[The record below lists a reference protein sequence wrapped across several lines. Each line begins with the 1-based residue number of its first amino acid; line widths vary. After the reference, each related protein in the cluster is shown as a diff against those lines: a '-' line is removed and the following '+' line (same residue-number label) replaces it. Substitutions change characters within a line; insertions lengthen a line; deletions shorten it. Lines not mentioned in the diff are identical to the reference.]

1 MTRGARAPELFPPDL
16 VAEAAAAIAA
26 GSTSFA
32 AAARLLDP
40 ATRESAAL
48 LYAWCRHCD
57 DVIDGQTLGH
67 AARPSD
73 GCAGA
78 RLDVLVDATQ
88 AALDGRPPETFPF
101 RALAAVAARHAIP
114 NDLPL
119 AHLSGFRLDVEGL
132 RYRTLDEL
140 LVYCWG
146 VAGVVG
152 VMMARIMGVSDR
164 DTLDRAADL
173 GLAFQLTNVARD
185 VAEDAAVGRVYLP
198 LAWLDEAGVPAG
210 AVGDPGHRAAVAQ
223 VAARLVAAAEPF
235 YDSALV
241 GIGRLPVRSAAAI
254 GAARAVYRA
263 IGRKVVD
270 RRETAWEARVHT
282 SRAEKLIQVARGT
295 GAAVGARALTRRP
308 RDPALWRQ
316 GA

>member
-1 MTRGARAPELFPPDL
+1 MSRAASPASVYPSDL
-16 VAEAAAAIAA
+16 VAAASAVIGE

-32 AAARLLDP
+32 AAARLLDSP
-40 ATRESAAL
+40 TRESAAL

-78 RLDVLVDATQ
+78 RLDALERATRG
-88 AALDGRPPETFPF
+88 ALAGRPPDAFPF
-101 RALAAVAARHAIP
+101 RALAAVAERHAVP
-114 NDLPL
+114 LDLPL
-119 AHLSGFRLDVEGL
+119 AHLAGFRLDVEGR

-152 VMMARIMGVSDR
+152 VMMARLMGVDDR

-198 LAWLDEAGVPAG
+198 LAWLDEAGVPAD
-210 AVGDPGHRAAVAQ
+210 ALDAPAHRAAVAE
-223 VAARLVAAAEPF
+223 VATRLVAAAEPF

-263 IGRKVVD
+263 IGRKVVA
-270 RRETAWEARVHT
+270 RREAAWEARVHT

>member
-1 MTRGARAPELFPPDL
+1 MRRAGSAAAIYPTDL
-16 VAEAAAAIAA
+16 VAEASAAIGA

-73 GCAGA
+73 GCAGR
-78 RLDVLVDATQ
+78 RLDALERATR
-88 AALDGRPPETFPF
+88 AALAGRPPDAVPF
-101 RALAAVAARHAIP
+101 QALAAVAERHAIP
-114 NDLPL
+114 SDLPL
-119 AHLSGFRLDVEGL
+119 AHLSGFRLDVEGR
-132 RYRTLDEL
+132 RYETLDEL

-152 VMMARIMGVSDR
+152 VMMARIMGVRER

-185 VAEDAAVGRVYLP
+185 VAEDAEVGRVYLP

-210 AVGDPGHRAAVAQ
+210 AVGDAARRAAVAE

-235 YDSALV
+235 YDSSLV

-254 GAARAVYRA
+254 GAARSVYRA
-263 IGRKVVD
+263 IGRKVVA
-270 RRETAWEARVHT
+270 RREAAWEARVHT

-295 GAAVGARALTRRP
+295 GAAVGARALTRRT

-316 GA
+316 DA